1 MTDVENSISKNIIR
15 YYPKYDTPFKNLFKK
30 EENKNLLI
38 DLLNGIIDGGSNNP
52 IVDVQF
58 LDSEFTAERVKF
70 NKINKWDDLNNNE
83 GKEKI
88 DENLKKEDNNNNKNN
103 KRPSNNIDI
112 NKNKKLKQGFFEAKR
127 ARLNSFVNGIRKN
140 YSDIIKTK
148 NTENLPVIAITKS
161 NEIINIEIQVH
172 EAENTYKRSLFY
184 TSSVITHS
192 LKKGDSYNDLP
203 KIVMIN
209 FLHYNLFKNNN
220 DKFYWNFSLH
230 DKITKTEEGFEG
242 LLNIYFIELSKYEKL
257 EQQEKLNKKYLWYL
271 FMVDPNNQL
280 FCEKETPQKFVQ
292 ARETL
297 LSLETN
303 VRYCEQCDF
312 EEKLTDRYIKNMEY
326 RENIG
331 IEKGIVIG
339 KEQGIVIG
347 KEQGI
352 EIGREEGAK
361 LTGIKTVFKMFY
373 SNFSID
379 TINDFMLLDTSEVL
393 EIQKFLNNPNYES
406 LKQLAEKLN
415 IPLEILK
422 NIYKK
427 IFNINL

>member
-1 MTDVENSISKNIIR
+1 MTDIKDSMNQSIIR
-15 YYPKYDTPFKNLFKK
+15 YYPKYDTSFKNLFKK
-30 EENKNLLI
+30 EANKNLLI
-38 DLLNGIIDGGSNNP
+38 DLLNDILDYSSNNP
-52 IVDVQF
+52 IIDVQF
-58 LDSEFTAERVKF
+58 LDTE
-70 NKINKWDDLNNNE
+70 INDD
-83 GKEKI
+83 
-88 DENLKKEDNNNNKNN
+88 
-103 KRPSNNIDI
+103 
-112 NKNKKLKQGFFEAKR
+112 FFESKTKR
-127 ARLNSFVNGIRKN
+127 LDSLVNVIRKN
-140 YSDIIKTK
+140 YLDEIKAKNTNIIKFEDK
-148 NTENLPVIAITKS
+148 NLPIIAITRS

-415 IPLEILK
+415 ISLEILK
-422 NIYKK
+422 NIYEEK
-427 IFNINL
+427 FNINL